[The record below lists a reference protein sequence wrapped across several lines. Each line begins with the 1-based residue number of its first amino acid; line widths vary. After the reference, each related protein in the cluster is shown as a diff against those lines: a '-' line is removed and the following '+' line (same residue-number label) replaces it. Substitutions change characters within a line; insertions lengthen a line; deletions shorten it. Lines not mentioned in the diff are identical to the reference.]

1 MNGIQQKAPR
11 LNQTQGVFNAWEFE
25 SYGIYQ
31 VGADLGGEAYLL
43 ATTDGAYALFDTG
56 FAFCAEQTLNN
67 IYAITGGK
75 PVDYIV
81 LTHSHYD
88 HVGGIDDLRAYCA
101 GREFPVYAQADVIDG
116 LRQRLPYCFAEHP
129 YPGVP
134 RLSFSEIKANVPFS
148 IGDVEITPI
157 PVMHY
162 KLPILGFRIG
172 PLAYITDAKTID
184 TEQLGTLK
192 GIPLLVIN
200 SLRIEPHMSHY
211 CLRETLDVIDQIK
224 PQRALLTHMSHEMGL
239 HAQVNRMLPP
249 GVELAHDTLTVS
261 IED

>member
-1 MNGIQQKAPR
+1 MLEIEFLGTGTSTGVPQLLCGCDVCRSQDAHDKR
-11 LNQTQGVFNAWEFE
+11 LRCSAIVRYCGKNILIDCGPDFRSQMLRA
-25 SYGIYQ
+25 S
-31 VGADLGGEAYLL
+31 DKSL
-43 ATTDGAYALFDTG
+43 DAL
-56 FAFCAEQTLNN
+56 
-67 IYAITGGK
+67 IITH
-75 PVDYIV
+75 I
-81 LTHSHYD
+81 HYD

-224 PQRALLTHMSHEMGL
+224 PQRAILTHMSHEMGL
-239 HAQVNRMLPP
+239 HAQVNRILPP

>member
-1 MNGIQQKAPR
+1 MLEIEFLGTGTSTGVPQLLCGCDVCRSQDAHDKR
-11 LNQTQGVFNAWEFE
+11 LRCSAIVRYCGKNILIDCGPDFRSQMLRA
-25 SYGIYQ
+25 S
-31 VGADLGGEAYLL
+31 DKSL
-43 ATTDGAYALFDTG
+43 DAL
-56 FAFCAEQTLNN
+56 
-67 IYAITGGK
+67 IITH
-75 PVDYIV
+75 I
-81 LTHSHYD
+81 HYD

-184 TEQLGTLK
+184 TEQLSTLK

-239 HAQVNRMLPP
+239 HAQVNRILPP

>member
-1 MNGIQQKAPR
+1 MLEIEFLGTGTSTGVPQLLCGCDVCRSQDAHDKR
-11 LNQTQGVFNAWEFE
+11 LRCSAIVRYCGKNILIDCGPDFRSQMLRA
-25 SYGIYQ
+25 S
-31 VGADLGGEAYLL
+31 DKSL
-43 ATTDGAYALFDTG
+43 DAL
-56 FAFCAEQTLNN
+56 
-67 IYAITGGK
+67 IITH
-75 PVDYIV
+75 I
-81 LTHSHYD
+81 HYD

-101 GREFPVYAQADVIDG
+101 GREFPVYAQADVIER

-224 PQRALLTHMSHEMGL
+224 PQRAILTHMSHEMGL

>member
-1 MNGIQQKAPR
+1 MLEIEFLGTGTSTGVPQLLCGCDVCRSQDAHDKR
-11 LNQTQGVFNAWEFE
+11 LRCSAIVRYCGKNILIDCGPDFRSQMLRA
-25 SYGIYQ
+25 S
-31 VGADLGGEAYLL
+31 DKSL
-43 ATTDGAYALFDTG
+43 DAL
-56 FAFCAEQTLNN
+56 
-67 IYAITGGK
+67 IITH
-75 PVDYIV
+75 I
-81 LTHSHYD
+81 HYD

-239 HAQVNRMLPP
+239 HAQVNRILPP